1 MKKIGIMG
9 GTFNPIH
16 NAHLMMAQAAY
27 EQYGLDEV
35 WFMPSKRPPH
45 KSPDEIISKEHRTR
59 MVQFAIDG
67 IEHFSFSDME
77 LVRAGTTYT
86 CETLAHCVEEFPD
99 AEFFFIM
106 GGDSLCDFEQWYHPQ
121 EIADLCKILAVP
133 REGMPEN
140 ELQQRCQELSERFS
154 GNFLPVIMPQLT
166 ISSMQVRELLAKGK
180 SVVGYLPEKVL
191 RYIEI
196 HGLYGAKCEKEKWKE
211 KELVSYLEATLR
223 PGRFLH
229 TLGVAYTA
237 GNLALC
243 YLNEAAGKRA
253 RRAGLLHDCAK
264 YLTDAEMIDL
274 CDQYGIDLSEIEREN
289 PALIHGKLGAY
300 LAKHRYG
307 VEDEEICS
315 AIFWHT
321 TGKPE
326 MTTLEKILYVADYIE
341 PKRKMDCKPYLLSE
355 IRKQCFRDL
364 DQGLLMILINTVN
377 YLQKGNKPIDD
388 MTLQTY
394 EYYNGKDKKNGKSSK

>member
-1 MKKIGIMG
+1 MRKIGIMG

-45 KSPDEIISKEHRTR
+45 KSPEEIVSKEHRSR
-59 MVQFAIDG
+59 MVQAAIDG
-67 IEHFSFSDME
+67 IDQFSFSDIE
-77 LVRAGTTYT
+77 LVREGMTYT
-86 CETLAHCVEEFPD
+86 CETLAHCVNEFPD
-99 AEFFFIM
+99 AEFYFIL
-106 GGDSLCDFEQWYHPQ
+106 GGDSLRDFEQWYQPQ
-121 EIADLCKILAVP
+121 EIVRLSTILAAS
-133 REGMPEN
+133 RDGMSEK
-140 ELQQRCQELSERFS
+140 ELNQRCQELS
-154 GNFLPVIMPQLT
+154 GKYDGDFLPVILPQLT
-166 ISSMQVRELLAKGK
+166 ISSMQIRELLAKDQ
-180 SVVGYLPEKVL
+180 SVVGYLPDKVL

-196 HGLYGAKCEKEKWKE
+196 HGLYGAKCRKEKWKE

-243 YLNEAAGKRA
+243 HIGESEGKRA

-264 YLTDAEMIDL
+264 YLTDAEMITL
-274 CDQYGIDLSEIEREN
+274 CDQQGIHLSDIEREN

-300 LAKHRYG
+300 LARHRFG

-315 AIFWHT
+315 AIFCHT
-321 TGKPE
+321 TGKPG
-326 MTTLEKILYVADYIE
+326 MTPLEKILYVADYIE
-341 PKRKMDCKPYLLSE
+341 PRRKIDGKPYSLSK

-364 DQGLLMILINTVN
+364 DQGLLMILTNTVN
-377 YLQKGNKPIDD
+377 YLQKGNKVVDD
-388 MTLQTY
+388 MTLRTY
-394 EYYNGKDKKNGKSSK
+394 EYYSGKCENK